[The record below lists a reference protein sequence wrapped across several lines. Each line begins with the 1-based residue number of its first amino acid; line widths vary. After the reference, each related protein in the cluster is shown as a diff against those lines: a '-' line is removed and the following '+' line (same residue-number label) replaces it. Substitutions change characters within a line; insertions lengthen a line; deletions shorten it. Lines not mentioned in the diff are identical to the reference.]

1 MPENLHWFKWEA
13 YTTWLSGVALLMVVY
28 YLNPGLYLIAPGSD
42 LSPAAAVLI
51 GFGSL
56 IVGWFVY
63 DLLCDSPLGKT
74 PALLGLVL
82 FVLVIAA
89 CWGYSQIFS
98 GRAAYI
104 HTGALIGTI
113 MVGNVFRIIMP
124 AQRALVAAIEQNRTP
139 DPVLPAKGLLRSRHN
154 NYFTL
159 PVLFIMISNH
169 FPSTYGSQYNW
180 LILAALGAL
189 SVLARHYFNT
199 RHDSN
204 RFAWALPAR
213 GGDDLPGLRHFAEP
227 PEQHAEPDCHH
238 ARAGQRRRPGHGD
251 APRFSEIN
259 EVIEQRCTVCHSANP
274 SSPMFSS
281 APAGV
286 MFDTPEQIRQQA
298 AKIHAQTVAS
308 QIMPLGNITQMTQE
322 ERDLLGAWIARAHR
336 PIEPTPAARL
346 ACGFNDVSLPGKSGA
361 GHTGPSVQGLS
372 RQSITNAPEVSCM
385 NDLNA
390 RPAGT
395 TRLPWLQQLLVSL
408 QHVLLMYGGAVA
420 VPLIVGQAAGLSRDE
435 IAFLIN
441 ADLLV
446 AGIATLVQSLGIG
459 PMGIRMPV
467 MMGASF
473 AAVSSMVVAGMPG
486 SA

>member
-1 MPENLHWFKWEA
+1 MCKEVINVDAHLTEWLNLSIRWIHMIVGIAWIGASFYFVWLENNLNRANPREGLSGDLWAIHGGGIYHLEKYKLAPPQMPENLHWFKWEA

-28 YLNPGLYLIAPGSD
+28 YLNPSLYLIAPGSE
-42 LSPAAAVLI
+42 LSPAAAIAI

-63 DLLCDSPLGKT
+63 DLLCDSPLGRT

-89 CWGYSQIFS
+89 CWGYSQVFS

-169 FPSTYGSQYNW
+169 FPSTYGSEYNW

-199 RHDSN
+199 RHNGN
-204 RFAWALPAR
+204 RFAWALPAAALGMICLAYVTAPNR
-213 GGDDLPGLRHFAEP
+213 QPAPNLTATS
-227 PEQHAEPDCHH
+227 PEQASMS
-238 ARAGQRRRPGHGD
+238 AQQSGASASQ
-251 APRFSEIN
+251 FTQVS
-259 EVIEQRCTVCHSANP
+259 EVIHERCTVCHSAQP
-274 SSPMFSS
+274 SSPLFSA

-286 MFDTPEQIRQQA
+286 MFDTAEQMREQA

-308 QIMPLGNITQMTQE
+308 QIMPLGNITQMTQD
-322 ERDLLGAWIARAHR
+322 ERDLLGDWIA
-336 PIEPTPAARL
+336 
-346 ACGFNDVSLPGKSGA
+346 K
-361 GHTGPSVQGLS
+361 
-372 RQSITNAPEVSCM
+372 
-385 NDLNA
+385 
-390 RPAGT
+390 
-395 TRLPWLQQLLVSL
+395 
-408 QHVLLMYGGAVA
+408 
-420 VPLIVGQAAGLSRDE
+420 
-435 IAFLIN
+435 
-441 ADLLV
+441 
-446 AGIATLVQSLGIG
+446 
-459 PMGIRMPV
+459 
-467 MMGASF
+467 GASID
-473 AAVSSMVVAGMPG
+473 
-486 SA
+486 

>member
-1 MPENLHWFKWEA
+1 MDAHLTEWLNLGIRWIHMIVGIAWIGASFYFVWLENNLNRSNPREGLSGDLWAIHGGGIYHLEKYKLAPPQMPENLHWFKWEA

-28 YLNPGLYLIAPGSD
+28 YLNPSLYLIAPGSE
-42 LSPAAAVLI
+42 LSPAAAIAI

-56 IVGWFVY
+56 IVGWFIY

-204 RFAWALPAR
+204 RFAWALPAAAVGMICLAFVTSPNR
-213 GGDDLPGLRHFAEP
+213 QPAAPNLAATTPEQASQAAQQQPQQAVERPATAAAGDGVAFAEV
-227 PEQHAEPDCHH
+227 
-238 ARAGQRRRPGHGD
+238 
-251 APRFSEIN
+251 SN
-259 EVIEQRCTVCHSANP
+259 VIHERCTVCHSAQP
-274 SSPMFSS
+274 TSPLFSA

-286 MFDTPEQIRQQA
+286 MFDTPQQMRQQA

-308 QIMPLGNITQMTQE
+308 QIMPLGNITQMTAE
-322 ERDLLGAWIARAHR
+322 ERQLIGQWIAQG
-336 PIEPTPAARL
+336 AR
-346 ACGFNDVSLPGKSGA
+346 
-361 GHTGPSVQGLS
+361 T
-372 RQSITNAPEVSCM
+372 E
-385 NDLNA
+385 
-390 RPAGT
+390 
-395 TRLPWLQQLLVSL
+395 
-408 QHVLLMYGGAVA
+408 
-420 VPLIVGQAAGLSRDE
+420 
-435 IAFLIN
+435 
-441 ADLLV
+441 
-446 AGIATLVQSLGIG
+446 
-459 PMGIRMPV
+459 
-467 MMGASF
+467 
-473 AAVSSMVVAGMPG
+473 
-486 SA
+486 